1 MVDISQRSSWIGKGF
16 MDWCV
21 ADENANDDRKIN
33 YTLISHNWA
42 GKTKREDFTSEDT
55 VDYHTML
62 KIRQSSI
69 VDMKL
74 DNNEWY
80 FEIEYYGLF

>member
-1 MVDISQRSSWIGKGF
+1 MIDTSQSRFWIGKNF

-21 ADENANDDRKIN
+21 ADENADDDRKIH

-42 GKTKREDFTSEDT
+42 GKTKVKEFTSDDK
-55 VDYHTML
+55 VDYQTML

-69 VDMKL
+69 SDMKL

>member
-1 MVDISQRSSWIGKGF
+1 MADMSQSRFWIGKKF
-16 MDWCV
+16 MDWCI
-21 ADENANDDRKIN
+21 ADENTDDDRKIH

-42 GKTKREDFTSEDT
+42 GKTKREEFTSDDK
-55 VDYHTML
+55 VDYPTML

-80 FEIEYYGLF
+80 FEIEYYDLF